1 MENKFRSSPL
11 ALAVLSLLR
20 VGPLH
25 PYGIQRLIK
34 EWGKDEVVNVGNRA
48 NLYKTIKRLAD
59 AGLISVRLTER
70 DALYPER
77 TVYELT
83 EQGTREGV
91 AWLEEMLSTPRQ
103 EFPEFPA
110 ALSFTMVLGV
120 EGTLAALEMRAG
132 HLAEELTRIETG
144 LTTYS
149 GTIPRVALI
158 EDEYRRAI
166 TAAELNWV
174 RGTIDD
180 LRTGR
185 LTWGDELVET
195 ARASLAG
202 PAPSEVV
209 ASPPPTTGTNAGTG

>member
-48 NLYKTIKRLAD
+48 NLYKTIKRLHD
-59 AGLISVRLTER
+59 AGLISVRQTER

-77 TVYELT
+77 TVYQLT
-83 EQGTREGV
+83 EQGEREGV
-91 AWLEEMLSTPRQ
+91 EWLGEMLSTPRK

-110 ALSFTMVLGV
+110 ALSFTIVLGV
-120 EGTLAALEMRAG
+120 EGTLAALETWAQR
-132 HLAEELTRIETG
+132 LAEELTRIETG

-158 EDEYRRAI
+158 EDEYLRAI
-166 TAAELNWV
+166 TSAELEWV
-174 RGTIDD
+174 RATIDD
-180 LRTGR
+180 LRGGR
-185 LTWGDELVET
+185 LAWGEELDEAV
-195 ARASLAG
+195 RASLAG
-202 PAPSEVV
+202 STAVEITG
-209 ASPPPTTGTNAGTG
+209 PPGPTGGTA